1 MSRVTLEIT
10 FILVLIIANGIFAM
24 AEAAVIAARK
34 VRLQQRANE
43 GDSKAR
49 RALEL
54 ANQPHDFLA
63 TVQIG
68 ITLVGILAGA
78 FGGATIAEQLAV
90 VLEDAPIIGES
101 SSEAVS
107 LGLVVLAITYLSL
120 VIGELVPKN
129 LALSQP
135 ENIASL
141 IARPMSLLSKLVRP
155 FVLLLNASTNL
166 VLRLLGSRPSSEP
179 FVTEEEIRVMIDQGA
194 EAGTFE
200 EAERDMIG
208 RVFDL
213 ADLRVDAMMT
223 PRTEIIFFETEDTR
237 DEIRAKLLES
247 RHSRFPVCEGGL
259 DKTLGIVHATDLLVF
274 LLEGQPLDL
283 TAKLRP
289 PNYVPETTP
298 ASQVLEIFKQTRN
311 PVALVI
317 DEYGGVQ
324 GLVTLTN
331 LLEEMVGNVTISAE
345 TIEPQVIKRADGSW
359 LIDGLL
365 SIQHLADI
373 LDQDEI
379 AEEDTP
385 YQTLGGLV
393 MAHLGRIPQA
403 GEHVEA
409 YGHRFEVV
417 DMDGYRVDKILVT
430 AVPADSD
437 GQENITKFT

>member
-1 MSRVTLEIT
+1 MSRVTLEIA
-10 FILVLIIANGIFAM
+10 FILVLIIANGVFAM

-43 GDSKAR
+43 GDPKAQ

-54 ANQPHDFLA
+54 ANHPHDFLA

-78 FGGATIAEQLAV
+78 FGGATIAEQLAIA
-90 VLEDAPIIGES
+90 LEDVIGES

-107 LGLVVLAITYLSL
+107 LGLVVLIITYLSL

-129 LALSQP
+129 LALAQP

-141 IARPMSLLSKLVRP
+141 VARPMSLISKLVRP

-166 VLRLLGSRPSSEP
+166 VLRLLGSKPSPEP
-179 FVTEEEIRVMIDQGA
+179 FVTEEEIRVMIEQGA

-200 EAERDMIG
+200 EAERHMIG

-223 PRTEIIFFETEDTR
+223 PRTEIVWFETDDTP
-237 DEIRAKLLES
+237 DEIRAKLLVS

-259 DKTLGIVHATDLLVF
+259 DKTLGIVHAADLLVL
-274 LLEGQPLDL
+274 LLEGQSLNL
-283 TAKLRP
+283 TANLRP
-289 PNYVPETTP
+289 PVFVPETTP
-298 ASQVLEIFKQTRN
+298 ASQILETFKKTGN

-331 LLEEMVGNVTISAE
+331 LLEEMVGDVTISAE
-345 TIEPQVIKRADGSW
+345 TIESQVVQRTDGSW

-365 SIQHLADI
+365 AVHHLAEI
-373 LDQDEI
+373 LNRDEVT
-379 AEEDTP
+379 ENDGL

-393 MAHLGRIPQA
+393 MAHLGHIPHA
-403 GEHVEA
+403 GEYIEA
-409 YGHRFEVV
+409 YGYRFEVV
-417 DMDGYRVDKILVT
+417 DMDGHRVDKILVS
-430 AVPADSD
+430 ALPAKS
-437 GQENITKFT
+437 GSPAI